1 MSGHIGVVNSVKLN
15 NSGTLLL
22 SGSSDHNIKLW
33 DVKSGTLL
41 RTFSEHI
48 TITKD
53 VIFTPDEKSV
63 ISAEENYLVYWPNAV
78 SGLISKFGMYGHTAT
93 VTSVAM
99 SKDMKTIISG
109 SYDSTVKIWD
119 AENRSLI
126 RSINAHN
133 GNVLDVEV
141 NPVLEQFASCGND
154 SLIKIWDLNS
164 FDLMKTLKKDMRT
177 VNSISYH
184 STGKYIA
191 CGGDNN
197 KIYIW
202 DLKSD
207 SVLISLE
214 GHESTVN
221 SVEFSSSGDDLISGS
236 SDGKVIIWR
245 NVFSKQ

>member
-1 MSGHIGVVNSVKLN
+1 MMHSTIIFIILSITILFVSCNENIITPTPEKKFSFAVINGQLGRISSVTLNGNGTIAAWSGNSNDIKVTGNPTLSGHIGIVNSVKLN

-78 SGLISKFGMYGHTAT
+78 SGLISKLGMYGHTAT

-99 SKDMKTIISG
+99 SKDMKSIISG

-126 RSINAHN
+126 HSINAHN

-164 FDLMKTLKKDMRT
+164 FDLMKTLKK
-177 VNSISYH
+177 I
-184 STGKYIA
+184 
-191 CGGDNN
+191 
-197 KIYIW
+197 
-202 DLKSD
+202 
-207 SVLISLE
+207 
-214 GHESTVN
+214 
-221 SVEFSSSGDDLISGS
+221 
-236 SDGKVIIWR
+236 
-245 NVFSKQ
+245 